1 MAKTNRLIVNSI
13 AATVIGFLGSLLILY
28 TVGLLARASLRLGTV
43 QWAARVFGDGF
54 WLDLFFWVQDL
65 LITVV
70 LSLPVAALLC
80 LLRPRRLLIYTFFA
94 VVPTFLFWNWSWV
107 GDPHF
112 ASLWRSVLAAW
123 SGQLL
128 MVPFAVLL
136 VRSRIGG
143 EPPNQPLQQSLDPAV
158 SFAAAKTTA
167 ASSAAELKR

>member
-13 AATVIGFLGSLLILY
+13 AAVVIGFLGSLLILY
-28 TVGLLARASLRLGTV
+28 AVGLLARTAGLDMVR
-43 QWAARVFGDGF
+43 WAARVFGDGF
-54 WLDLFFWVQDL
+54 WLDLFFWVEDF
-65 LITVV
+65 LIAVV
-70 LSLPVAALLC
+70 LSLPVATLLC
-80 LLRPRRLLIYTFFA
+80 LLRPRRLLIYTLFA

-112 ASLWRSVLAAW
+112 ASLWPSVLAAW

-136 VRSRIGG
+136 VRRRIVG

-158 SFAAAKTTA
+158 RFAAAKSTS